1 MTRKMRAVAVG
12 CGRKLLGP
20 VRSQMFDWIDYR
32 IGLAEERLADRPRSR
47 VRAHDAAGAPRE
59 VAFEDVVPALLNAIS
74 SANAAAR
81 EGRRREIAL
90 DERVAALEAELGAMR
105 AVAKRPGRDEG
116 LRAA

>member
-1 MTRKMRAVAVG
+1 MIRKLRTFALG

-20 VRSQMFDWIDYR
+20 VRSQMYAWIDYR
-32 IGLAEERLADRPRSR
+32 VGLAEERLAAARFGRM
-47 VRAHDAAGAPRE
+47 RARDAAGAERE

-90 DERVAALEAELGAMR
+90 GVRVEALEAEIGAMR
-105 AVAKRPGRDEG
+105 AKRPGRDEG